1 MPITLLK
8 KGQEIELVATAK
20 IGMGIT
26 HVKHTPGL
34 LHYREFY
41 EATAKKG
48 KAVDKEFINEFPNLM
63 ISMNEEGNE
72 AEFERH
78 KLQNGKTFG
87 EALADALRMWLEHK
101 WPIKKKKMTLL
112 ESRRLGFHSGIRDLS
127 KRVDELVY
135 KR

>member
-1 MPITLLK
+1 MTSIDITFRNVDEEVL
-8 KGQEIELVATAK
+8 
-20 IGMGIT
+20 
-26 HVKHTPGL
+26 
-34 LHYREFY
+34 REFKA
-41 EATAKKG
+41 EA
-48 KAVDKEFINEFPNLM
+48 VREN
-63 ISMNEEGNE
+63 
-72 AEFERH
+72 
-78 KLQNGKTFG
+78 KTFG